1 MFSWTKSGGRVKSIS
16 IWWRRR
22 PAEEQLWPEQS
33 EHVSHIKDKL
43 SAGHNSVRNSNCP
56 NYNRQ
61 LDILFVLFCQLWP
74 RARRGER
81 RWRRP
86 ELCITNW
93 FDSIF
98 LNQRWSQRTGFGLQR
113 SEGVFINT
121 DRATDRILI
130 WMTNEQKNVHFD
142 TFEICT
148 DSNMRPKR
156 ALQLMEAQLLIKC
169 FSICFSRYVFFF
181 FSASRYVNCW
191 VHECTVH
198 RYIEISTS
206 TFIRYL
212 LSFI

>member
-1 MFSWTKSGGRVKSIS
+1 MWVILKTNYQQ
-16 IWWRRR
+16 
-22 PAEEQLWPEQS
+22 AN
-33 EHVSHIKDKL
+33 
-43 SAGHNSVRNSNCP
+43 NSVRNSNCP

-169 FSICFSRYVFFF
+169 FSICFSRYV
-181 FSASRYVNCW
+181 NCW
-191 VHECTVH
+191 VHWAKIH
-198 RYIEISTS
+198 RNIY
-206 TFIRYL
+206 FYL
-212 LSFI
+212 H

>member
-1 MFSWTKSGGRVKSIS
+1 MFSWTKSGGRVKTVFQFGGGDDP
-16 IWWRRR
+16 RRSNCGLNNLNMWVILKTNYQQ
-22 PAEEQLWPEQS
+22 AN
-33 EHVSHIKDKL
+33 
-43 SAGHNSVRNSNCP
+43 NSVRSSNCP

-86 ELCITNW
+86 DLCITNW

-98 LNQRWSQRTGFGLQR
+98 PNQRWSQRTGFGLQR

-169 FSICFSRYVFFF
+169 FSICFCRYVFFLF
-181 FSASRYVNCW
+181 FCK
-191 VHECTVH
+191 
-198 RYIEISTS
+198 
-206 TFIRYL
+206 
-212 LSFI
+212 

>member
-1 MFSWTKSGGRVKSIS
+1 MWVILKTNYQQ
-16 IWWRRR
+16 
-22 PAEEQLWPEQS
+22 AN
-33 EHVSHIKDKL
+33 
-43 SAGHNSVRNSNCP
+43 NSVRNSNCP

-169 FSICFSRYVFFF
+169 FSICFSMLIV
-181 FSASRYVNCW
+181 
-191 VHECTVH
+191 ECTEH
-198 RYIEISTS
+198 RYIEIFTS
-206 TFIRYL
+206 TCIGYL
-212 LSFI
+212 NSSDPFRS

>member
-1 MFSWTKSGGRVKSIS
+1 MWVILKTNYQQ
-16 IWWRRR
+16 
-22 PAEEQLWPEQS
+22 AN
-33 EHVSHIKDKL
+33 
-43 SAGHNSVRNSNCP
+43 NSVRNSNCP

-169 FSICFSRYVFFF
+169 FSICFSRYIFFLF
-181 FSASRYVNCW
+181 FCCASRYVNCW
-191 VHECTVH
+191 VHWA
-198 RYIEISTS
+198 
-206 TFIRYL
+206 
-212 LSFI
+212 